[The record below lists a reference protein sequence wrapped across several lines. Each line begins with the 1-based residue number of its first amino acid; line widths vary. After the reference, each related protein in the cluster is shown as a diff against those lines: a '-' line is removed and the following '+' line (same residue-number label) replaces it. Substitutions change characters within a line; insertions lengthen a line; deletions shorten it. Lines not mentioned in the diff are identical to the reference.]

1 MDLERQAK
9 FKIPR
14 VPVPKQDSKERIHN
28 WGEVFL
34 GYSPEGAIVEASRCL
49 QCEHQPCTVAC
60 PVGNDIPAALW
71 LIEHGDFIGA
81 ANVFRET
88 NNEPEICGRICPQEK
103 LCEGACVVGYK
114 YPPVFIGKL
123 EAFCTDYQRKTEG
136 YPSHEVLPLTGM
148 RVAIVGAGPA
158 GLTVAEELTFRGHEC
173 VVYDAWPK
181 PGGLLL
187 YGIPNFKL
195 EKEVVDDYINH
206 LEAIGIKFVCNV
218 RVGRGFTVDDLF
230 DKHGYDSVFL
240 GHGATINSEIGIE
253 GENQLNVYQAT
264 EYLVRGNL
272 SDEELPEWFR
282 ERPHVGK
289 HTIVVGGGDTSMDC
303 VRTAKRL
310 APDSQVTL
318 VYRRTEAEMQG
329 RAEERVHA
337 REEGVIFN
345 YLTTPTRFIGD
356 DEGKVVG
363 MELIRMELGAPDA
376 SGRRKPIPKEGSEFT
391 VECDTVVLA
400 IGYGPD
406 AEVAETAHVETRKW
420 GLIKVESEET
430 GRTSHPGVFAAGDN
444 VRGADLVVTAI
455 GAARKAA
462 EAMDDYLRQKML
474 KRDAQ
479 SDETAIENC
488 PEPSLV
494 AAD

>member
-1 MDLERQAK
+1 MDLERQAR
-9 FKIPR
+9 FKIAR
-14 VPVPKQDSKERIHN
+14 VPVPKQDPKERIHN

-60 PVGNDIPAALW
+60 PVANDIPGALW
-71 LIEHGDFIGA
+71 LIEQGDFIGA
-81 ANVFRET
+81 ADKFRET

-103 LCEGACVVGYK
+103 LCEEACVVGYRN
-114 YPPVFIGKL
+114 PPVFIGKL
-123 EAFCTDYQRKTEG
+123 ESFCTDYQRKTEG
-136 YPSHEVLPLTGM
+136 WPKRENLPPTGM
-148 RVAIVGAGPA
+148 RVAVVGAGPA
-158 GLTVAEELTFRGHEC
+158 GLTVAEELTVRGHDC

-195 EKEVVDDYINH
+195 EKSVVYDYLDH
-206 LEAIGIKFVCNV
+206 LEALGIKFVCNV
-218 RVGRGFTVDDLF
+218 RVGQGFTVDDLL
-230 DKHGYDSVFL
+230 DKHGYDAIFL

-253 GENQLNVYQAT
+253 GENLKNVYQAT

-272 SDEELPEWFR
+272 PFEDLPEWFR

-289 HTIVVGGGDTSMDC
+289 HTVVVGGGDTSMDC

-310 APDSQVTL
+310 APGSQVTL

-337 REEGVIFN
+337 HEEDVIFN

-356 DEGKVVG
+356 EQGKIVG
-363 MELIRMELGAPDA
+363 MELIRMELGAPDN
-376 SGRRKPIPKEGSEFT
+376 SGRRKPTPKEGSEFT
-391 VECDTVVLA
+391 IDCDTVVLA

-406 AEVAETAHVETRKW
+406 AEIAETAHVETRTW

-430 GRTSHPGVFAAGDN
+430 GRTSHPDVFAAGDN

-462 EAMDDYLRQKML
+462 NAMDDYLREKMI
-474 KRDAQ
+474 KRGAR
-479 SDETAIENC
+479 SHEVAIEDSRT
-488 PEPSLV
+488 PSLV

>member
-1 MDLERQAK
+1 
-9 FKIPR
+9 
-14 VPVPKQDSKERIHN
+14 
-28 WGEVFL
+28 
-34 GYSPEGAIVEASRCL
+34 
-49 QCEHQPCTVAC
+49 VA
-60 PVGNDIPAALW
+60 NDIPAALW
-71 LIEHGDFIGA
+71 MIEQGDFIGA
-81 ANVFRET
+81 ANKFRET
-88 NNEPEICGRICPQEK
+88 STEPEICGRICPQEK

-123 EAFCTDYQRKTEG
+123 EAFCTDYQRRVEG
-136 YPSHEVLPLTGM
+136 WPVADKQPPTGM

-158 GLTVAEELTFRGHEC
+158 GLTVAEELAVRGHEC
-173 VVYDAWPK
+173 VVYDMWPK

-195 EKEVVDDYINH
+195 EKQVVYDYLNH
-206 LEAIGIKFVCNV
+206 IEALGVEFICNV
-218 RVGRGFTVDDLF
+218 RIGHGMTVDDLLG
-230 DKHGYDSVFL
+230 KYGYDAVFL
-240 GHGATINSEIGIE
+240 GHGATINTEIRIE
-253 GENQLNVYQAT
+253 GEHMKNVYQAT

-272 SDEELPEWFR
+272 PLEDLPQWFR

-289 HTIVVGGGDTSMDC
+289 HTVVVGGGDTSMDC

-310 APDSQVTL
+310 APDSQVML

-337 REEGVIFN
+337 REEGVVFN

-363 MELIRMELGAPDA
+363 MELIKMELGPPDS
-376 SGRRKPIPKEGSEFT
+376 SGRRSPVPKNGSEFT
-391 VECDTVVLA
+391 IECDTVVLA

-406 AEVAETAHVETRKW
+406 AEIAESAHVETRKW
-420 GLIKVESEET
+420 GLVKVESEET
-430 GRTSHPGVFAAGDN
+430 GQTSHPGVFAAGDN

-462 EAMDDYLRQKML
+462 VAMDKYLREKML
-474 KRDAQ
+474 EARTSAGQ
-479 SDETAIENC
+479 IAAS
-488 PEPSLV
+488 PELV
-494 AAD
+494 LSPAAD